1 MFSKNK
7 RNAFIYGLILLL
19 MLIYAGMISLGQFEL
34 TIGTRLQEDSFKVN
48 ENYYFGYKM
57 DWKGPIKPVIKN
69 IEVRRKNGRS
79 YEKHDKEVDIRVYV
93 DTTGHTGVLN
103 EEMYQELIK
112 NNRINYREISNYR
125 VEEDFTLMFKVKK
138 NSDTYEEDFGELV
151 VDYKILG
158 SNRRQVLEFTGFS
171 CK

>member
-7 RNAFIYGLILLL
+7 RSIFVYGIILLL
-19 MLIYAGMISLGQFEL
+19 MLIYTYIISIGQFNL
-34 TIGTRLQEDSFKVN
+34 NIGTRLQEDSFKVN
-48 ENYYFGYKM
+48 ENYYFGYRM

-69 IEVRRKNGRS
+69 IEIRRKNGKP
-79 YEKHDKEVDIRVYV
+79 YEKHDKEIDINAYV

-112 NNRINYREISNYR
+112 NNRINYRELSNYR
-125 VEEDFTLMFKVKK
+125 VEEDFILMFKVRK
-138 NSDTYEEDFGELV
+138 NSYTYQEDFGQLV

-158 SNRRQVLEFTGFS
+158 LNRRQVLEFTGFS